1 MSRHPLFKPG
11 SSAHRPARRRPRQ
24 AGFSIVELMVA
35 LVLGLLLLGGVINI
49 FMTNQQTFRTN
60 ENLGRLQENAR
71 ISFELMAREVRQA
84 GGNLCGASLMANVL
98 NNAATA
104 WSSNWDAGVLEGFD
118 GAQDATGIVSTG
130 TGVEQRVAG
139 TDAVRVLSGGMFDGV
154 TITSHDAGTAQI
166 TLNTADHGFSTDDIV
181 VVCDGQSAA
190 LAKLTTASS
199 GTSAVVRH
207 DDGATITDNCSE
219 GLGYPTDC
227 SSETGNSRAFQPG
240 GFVTRFTASTW
251 YVGNNPRGARSLYRV
266 SPAGTDEIAEGVRD
280 MQLDYLL
287 RNEATG
293 ALDLDWVDAA
303 AIADWSPAS
312 ASQVVAVRL
321 KLTLETQAAVGTNQQ
336 PLERQLIHV
345 VNLRNRPNH

>member
-1 MSRHPLFKPG
+1 MSRTALFPKALSRSG
-11 SSAHRPARRRPRQ
+11 RGRQ

-35 LVLGLLLLGGVINI
+35 LVLGLLLIGGVINI

-98 NNAATA
+98 NNAGTA
-104 WSSNWDAGVLEGFD
+104 WTSNWNAGVLQGFD
-118 GAQDATGIVSTG
+118 GAQAATGIVA
-130 TGVEQRVAG
+130 TGVAVNERVAN

-154 TITSHDAGTAQI
+154 TITAHDAGTAQI
-166 TLNTADHGFSTDDIV
+166 TLNTVNHGFGTDNIV

-190 LAKLTTASS
+190 LVKLTAATT
-199 GTSAVVRH
+199 GTSAVVAH
-207 DDGATITDNCSE
+207 DDGAGINDNCSE

-240 GFVTRFTASTW
+240 GFVTLMTASTW
-251 YVGNNPRGARSLYRV
+251 YIGNNARGGRSLFRV
-266 SPAGTDEIAEGVRD
+266 NAGGADEIAEGVRD

-287 RNEATG
+287 RNSATG
-293 ALDLDWVDAA
+293 ALDANWVTAA
-303 AIADWSPAS
+303 AIADWTTA
-312 ASQVVAVRL
+312 AAAQVVAVRL
-321 KLTLETQAAVGTNQQ
+321 RLTLETQTAVGTNQQ
-336 PLERQLIHV
+336 PVERQLIHV
-345 VNLRNRPNH
+345 VNLRNRPA